1 MAPAKTPPEKTPATK
16 PPASYEAAMDEL
28 RDILGQLEQE
38 DTNVDQL
45 SELVDRAAVLLRFC
59 RERLDDAE
67 MNVSQAIDS
76 LADLNEA
83 APSQDDADGDS

>member
-1 MAPAKTPPEKTPATK
+1 MAPAKTPPEKAPAAK

-45 SELVDRAAVLLRFC
+45 SKLVDRAAVLLRFC

-83 APSQDDADGDS
+83 APSQDTADE